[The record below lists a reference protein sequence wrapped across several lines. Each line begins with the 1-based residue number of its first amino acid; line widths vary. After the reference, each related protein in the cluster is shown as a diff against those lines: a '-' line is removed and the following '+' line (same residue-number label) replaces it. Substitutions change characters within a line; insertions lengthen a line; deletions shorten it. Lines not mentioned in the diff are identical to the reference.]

1 MKKPNMV
8 FTTHLGSRV
17 PVLQALGIVNR
28 LLEAVGAKRP
38 EHDGRAAVKGTEKDQ
53 SRHDSDLCRGFFFLV
68 VFCFFR
74 MAAMSI
80 FLLLL
85 LLGGPRA
92 TA

>member
-1 MKKPNMV
+1 MV
-8 FTTHLGSRV
+8 FTTHLGGRV
-17 PVLQALGIVNR
+17 PVLQALGIVDR

-53 SRHDSDLCRGFFFLV
+53 SRHDSDLCRSFFLV
-68 VFCFFR
+68 VFFFFR
-74 MAAMSI
+74 MAVVGI